1 MTDLEDARALLPR
14 WGFPPDT
21 AIAPVRDQGTNN
33 RTFLVRHQ
41 QQRYVLQISQFLSA
55 AEVRAEHRILR
66 CLRRSRL
73 PLQVP
78 DPVAAGDGQ
87 TVIETAAGPA
97 TVCRW
102 LPGVTPA
109 MAGPAAFRRYGRA
122 AGLLSAAL
130 AEVPLDAAVRDWRTD
145 PLWIWPDGL
154 PVGVLC
160 GELRTAGMSAGPA
173 DLIEAA
179 ARRTGRW
186 WPAAA
191 GLPVQVIHGD
201 LAPSNM
207 LAARQTGEVTG
218 LLDFEFAGAG
228 FRVQDLLA
236 ALYNSPALDAPDWP
250 QVTTAVVRGWVSA
263 RPLEAAEVSAL
274 PELLIARSLGSVL
287 WRAARWRAGLASF
300 SEVTTRA
307 GRLETI
313 AGVAGRGDAFASV
326 VAAAARP

>member
-1 MTDLEDARALLPR
+1 MTDLEAARALLPR
-14 WGFPPDT
+14 WGFPPGT
-21 AIAPVRDQGTNN
+21 PIAAVQAPGTNN

-41 QQRYVLQISQFLSA
+41 RQRYGLQISQFLSI

-66 CLRRSRL
+66 YLRQGCL

-78 DPVAAGDGQ
+78 EPITAGDGQ

-97 TVCRW
+97 TVWRW
-102 LPGVTPA
+102 LPGVTPT
-109 MAGPAAFRRYGRA
+109 MDGPAAFGRYGRA

-130 AEVPLDAAVRDWRTD
+130 AEVPLDTAIRDWRTD

-154 PVGVLC
+154 PPGVLC
-160 GELRTAGMSAGPA
+160 GQLRTAGMSAAQA

-179 ARRTGRW
+179 AQRAGQW

-207 LAARQTGEVTG
+207 LASPETGEVTG

-236 ALYNSPALDAPDWP
+236 ALYNSPALGAPDWP
-250 QVTTAVVRGWVSA
+250 RATTAVVRGWVSA
-263 RPLEAAEVSAL
+263 RRLDATELAAL
-274 PELLIARSLGSVL
+274 PELLITRSLGSVL
-287 WRAARWRAGLASF
+287 WRAAKWRAGLAAL
-300 SEVTTRA
+300 SEVTRRA
-307 GRLETI
+307 GRLQTI
-313 AGVAGRGDAFASV
+313 TDVTSDGAFASV
-326 VAAAARP
+326 VAAAARS